1 MTHNIGTPTTTTPEQ
16 LNYFHKNPRTGN
28 VTAIQQSIQE
38 NGVYKPIIVNKGTHT
53 GRPNEVLAGNHTLKA
68 IRTLA
73 AENPN
78 DEQYQN
84 IDIWLVD
91 VDDTTATKIVLADNK
106 TADLGTYDQQLLAD
120 LLQTVD
126 DNLDGT
132 GYTYEDLD
140 TINQLIQTL
149 DEEPDWADAF
159 SNMPQDEPSSFTRSF
174 NLTKEQAD
182 IVDSAIDYARTQQD
196 NVEGNANGA
205 ALHWIC
211 GQVTD

>member
-38 NGVYKPIIVNKGTHT
+38 NGVYKPLVVNKGTHT

-68 IRTLA
+68 IHALA
-73 AENPN
+73 ADNP
-78 DEQYQN
+78 D
-84 IDIWLVD
+84 DDRWHKVDVWLVD

-140 TINQLIQTL
+140 AINQLLENIE
-149 DEEPDWADAF
+149 EEPDWGDAF
-159 SNMPQDEPSSFTRSF
+159 SNMPEDQPNSFTRSF
-174 NLTKEQAD
+174 QLTKEQAD
-182 IVDSAIDYARTQQD
+182 IVDSAIDYARTEQG

-205 ALHWIC
+205 ALAWIC
-211 GQVTD
+211 GQVTN